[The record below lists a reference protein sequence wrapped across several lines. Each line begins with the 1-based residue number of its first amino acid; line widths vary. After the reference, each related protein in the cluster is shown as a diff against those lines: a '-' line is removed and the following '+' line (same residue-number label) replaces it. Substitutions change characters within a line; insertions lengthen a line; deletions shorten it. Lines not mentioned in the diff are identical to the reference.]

1 MIADMLNALSGDDP
15 SGVDVVYRDPESG
28 ASSLNWKKKRDDA
41 GESAFAAFLFSAFLY
56 WSDL

>member
-41 GESAFAAFLFSAFLY
+41 GESAFAAFLFFRLFI
-56 WSDL
+56 LE